1 MATLSYKFTNDKG
14 SYFTATIT
22 YTTSETNEG
31 YTVSVNK
38 VKYSN
43 VVQSSTDNVAGVVA
57 LSMVAISGQLLTFN
71 GQTIV
76 EFSGS
81 VGTEKTLSGSKTIE
95 KTHSKQTVL
104 LAYKMSNSSSNLKS
118 INITINAKP
127 SYVITYN
134 ANGGLDAP
142 ASQIKWYGETLT
154 LQSGKPTRKLYVF
167 KCWNTA
173 IDGSGVNYKQSDS
186 YTANSAAIL
195 YAQWERRNRVK
206 IYDDN
211 GNVRVGKVTVYDD
224 NGNSKDCIISVYDSD
239 GNKRYT
245 Q

>member
-22 YTTSETNEG
+22 YTTSETIEG
-31 YTVSVNK
+31 YIVAVIK
-38 VKYSN
+38 VKYSD
-43 VVQSSTDNVAGVVA
+43 VVWSSTDNAAGVAALASVA
-57 LSMVAISGQLLTFN
+57 ASEQLLTFN

-76 EFSGS
+76 KFSGS
-81 VGTEKTLSGSKTIE
+81 VDTEKKLSGLTTVK
-95 KTHSKQTVL
+95 KTHSKQTAL

-154 LQSGKPTRKLYVF
+154 LQSGKPTLKNAKF

-173 IDGSGVNYKQSDS
+173 IDGSGVNYKPSDS
-186 YTANSAAIL
+186 YRANSAAIL